1 MMSNNNFKFKLVNI
15 LTNQFALIEEHFSE
29 DVSTVQLSLNH
40 KFGIDIEKRNI
51 ALKNQIR
58 FLSDN
63 QIFII
68 VEITCTFNISEE
80 SWVEL
85 HIEEKSEIVIPS
97 GFATQLLVLTVGSAR
112 GVLHAKTENTKFNK
126 YFLPTLDLSKS
137 IENDIVFN
145 VE

>member
-1 MMSNNNFKFKLVNI
+1 MSNGNFKFKLVNI

-85 HIEEKSEIVIPS
+85 RIEEKSEIVIPS

>member
-1 MMSNNNFKFKLVNI
+1 MMSNGNFKFKLVNI

-85 HIEEKSEIVIPS
+85 RIEEKSEIAIPS

>member
-1 MMSNNNFKFKLVNI
+1 MKNNNFKFKLVNI

-29 DVSTVQLSLNH
+29 DISTVQLSLNH
-40 KFGIDIEKRNI
+40 KFGIDVEKRNI

-68 VEITCTFNISEE
+68 LEVTCTFNISEE
-80 SWVEL
+80 TWPEL
-85 HIEEKSEIVIPS
+85 LKEEKNEIVIPS
-97 GFATQLLVLTVGSAR
+97 DFATHLLVLTVGTAR

-126 YFLPTLDLSKS
+126 YFLPTLDVSKS
-137 IENDIVFN
+137 IESDIVINF
-145 VE
+145 

>member
-1 MMSNNNFKFKLVNI
+1 MSNNNFKFKLVNI

-63 QIFII
+63 QMFII
-68 VEITCTFNISEE
+68 LEVTCTFNISEE
-80 SWVEL
+80 SGVSHEL
-85 HIEEKSEIVIPS
+85 CK
-97 GFATQLLVLTVGSAR
+97 
-112 GVLHAKTENTKFNK
+112 
-126 YFLPTLDLSKS
+126 
-137 IENDIVFN
+137 
-145 VE
+145 

>member
-1 MMSNNNFKFKLVNI
+1 MSNGNFKFKLVNI

-85 HIEEKSEIVIPS
+85 RIEEKSEIVIPS

-137 IENDIVFN
+137 IENDIVLN

>member
-1 MMSNNNFKFKLVNI
+1 MSNGNFKFKLVNI

-137 IENDIVFN
+137 IENDIVLN

>member
-1 MMSNNNFKFKLVNI
+1 MSNGNFKFKLVNI

-85 HIEEKSEIVIPS
+85 RIEEKSDIVIPS
-97 GFATQLLVLTVGSAR
+97 GFATHLLVLTVGSAR

-137 IENDIVFN
+137 IENYIVFT

>member
-1 MMSNNNFKFKLVNI
+1 MKNNNFKFKLVNI

-29 DVSTVQLSLNH
+29 DISTVQLSLNH
-40 KFGIDIEKRNI
+40 KFGIDVEKRNI

-68 VEITCTFNISEE
+68 LEVTCTFSISEE
-80 SWVEL
+80 TWPEL
-85 HIEEKSEIVIPS
+85 LKEEKSEIVIPS
-97 GFATQLLVLTVGSAR
+97 DFATHLLVLTVGTAR

-126 YFLPTLDLSKS
+126 YFLPTLDVSKS

-145 VE
+145 VK

>member
-63 QIFII
+63 QMFII
-68 VEITCTFNISEE
+68 LEVTCTFNISEE
-80 SWVEL
+80 SWAEL
-85 HIEEKSEIVIPS
+85 LTEEKSEIVIPS
-97 GFATQLLVLTVGSAR
+97 DFATHLLVLTVGTAR

-126 YFLPTLDLSKS
+126 YFLPTLDVSKS

-145 VE
+145 VK

>member
-1 MMSNNNFKFKLVNI
+1 MMSNGNFKFKLVNI

-85 HIEEKSEIVIPS
+85 RIEEKSEIVIPS

>member
-1 MMSNNNFKFKLVNI
+1 MSNNNFKFKLVNI

-63 QIFII
+63 QMFII
-68 VEITCTFNISEE
+68 LEVTCTFNISEE
-80 SWVEL
+80 SWAEL
-85 HIEEKSEIVIPS
+85 LTEEKSEIVIPS
-97 GFATQLLVLTVGSAR
+97 DFATHLLVLTVGTAR

-126 YFLPTLDLSKS
+126 YFLPTLDVSKS

-145 VE
+145 VK

>member
-1 MMSNNNFKFKLVNI
+1 MMSNGNFKFKLVNI

>member
-1 MMSNNNFKFKLVNI
+1 MMKNNNFKFKLVNI

-29 DVSTVQLSLNH
+29 DISTVQLSLNH

-68 VEITCTFNISEE
+68 LEVTCTFNISEE
-80 SWVEL
+80 SWAEL
-85 HIEEKSEIVIPS
+85 LTEEKSEIVIPS
-97 GFATQLLVLTVGSAR
+97 DLATHLLVLTVGTAR

-126 YFLPTLDLSKS
+126 YFLPTLDVSKS

>member
-1 MMSNNNFKFKLVNI
+1 MMSNGNFKFKLVNI
-15 LTNQFALIEEHFSE
+15 LTNQFALIEEYFSE

-85 HIEEKSEIVIPS
+85 RIEEKSEIVIPS

>member
-1 MMSNNNFKFKLVNI
+1 MMSNGNFKFKLVNI

-85 HIEEKSEIVIPS
+85 RIEEKSEIVIPS

-137 IENDIVFN
+137 IENDIVLN